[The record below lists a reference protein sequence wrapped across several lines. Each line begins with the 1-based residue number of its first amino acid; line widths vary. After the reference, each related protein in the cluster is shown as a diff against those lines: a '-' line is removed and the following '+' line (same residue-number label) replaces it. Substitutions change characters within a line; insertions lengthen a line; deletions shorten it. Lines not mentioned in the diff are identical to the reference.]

1 MRGKPRVD
9 TRNRSE
15 GLRWP
20 AMLIIAL
27 LIACIGCAG
36 SGQRITG
43 VIPADWPSD
52 LTMPVEVPLPA
63 MPAGTPPA
71 CVRTNHLVVR
81 VSIGGQPAAFQ
92 PADIGPADPFSPGGG
107 AILRTC
113 LRLKESDRG
122 QPIEIFVAERPE
134 AQAATCCGAR
144 YREPLLQVAAGP
156 DKPMLSYWHGPADS
170 KNAKSH
176 PLNDYIHPVIGLD
189 GEELT
194 AASPGDHV
202 HHRGIFWA
210 WVRTERQGRWRN
222 EWWIPR
228 EFVAE
233 SGRLEYDVDGA
244 TSCRFT
250 AEHFWTYRP
259 ADPTQSERFVR
270 EVVDCR
276 VHDCSPDGRALD
288 IDLTL
293 TALVDGIRI
302 GGQTAADKGYGG
314 MTCRFGSA
322 TEVRM
327 ENDQGLIGSDS
338 LNHVVARWVDW
349 TGRFIGP
356 DGQRLPHRSGAALM
370 VHPSHPTYPPEWI
383 VRAYGPIG
391 LAYPG
396 LQMIDRPRN
405 EPLHLRYRL
414 WIHRGEAAA
423 GKVPEAYRAY
433 IADWGWK
440 AG

>member
-1 MRGKPRVD
+1 MMETG
-9 TRNRSE
+9 TRNRLGNLG
-15 GLRWP
+15 GLIK
-20 AMLIIAL
+20 ALIGL
-27 LIACIGCAG
+27 LSVCIGCMG
-36 SGQRITG
+36 PSQRISG
-43 VIPADWPSD
+43 VVPTDWPAD
-52 LTMPVEVPLPA
+52 LLMPVEVPLPT
-63 MPAGTPPA
+63 MPAGTSLGA
-71 CVRTNHLVVR
+71 VWANRLLVR
-81 VSIGGQPAAFQ
+81 VSVGGRPATFQ
-92 PADIGPADPFSPGGG
+92 PADLGQTDPFAPCGQ
-107 AILRTC
+107 AILRMC
-113 LRLKESDRG
+113 LKLNESDRG
-122 QPIEIFVAERPE
+122 QTIEILLPDRLR
-134 AQAATCCGAR
+134 AQAVGCCSTR
-144 YREPLLQVAAGP
+144 YEEPFLHLAAGP
-156 DKPMLSYWHGPADS
+156 DRPMLSYWHGPADL
-170 KNAKSH
+170 KNTKRY
-176 PLNDYIHPVIGLD
+176 PLNDFIHPVIGLD

-194 AASPGDHV
+194 AASPGDHI

-210 WVRTERQGRWRN
+210 WVRTERQGQWQN

-233 SGRLEYDVDGA
+233 PGRLEHDADGT

-259 ADPTQSERFVR
+259 ADPARKERFVR
-270 EVVDCR
+270 ETVDCR
-276 VHDCSPDGRALD
+276 LYCGSASGRALD

-327 ENDQGLIGSDS
+327 ENDQGPISADS

-391 LAYPG
+391 VAYPG
-396 LQMIDRPRN
+396 LEMMDLHKDK
-405 EPLHLRYRL
+405 PLHLRYRL
-414 WIHRGEAAA
+414 WIHRGDAIA
-423 GKVPEAYRAY
+423 GKVPEAYQAY
-433 IADWGWK
+433 IADWKWK
-440 AG
+440 TG

>member
-1 MRGKPRVD
+1 MNEAHTKSRPESLWGPVKALIVLLSACVGCVSPNQRIAGIVPTD
-9 TRNRSE
+9 
-15 GLRWP
+15 WP
-20 AMLIIAL
+20 A
-27 LIACIGCAG
+27 
-36 SGQRITG
+36 
-43 VIPADWPSD
+43 D
-52 LTMPVEVPLPA
+52 LPMPVEVPLPT
-63 MPAGTPPA
+63 MPVGVSPDGFGAK
-71 CVRTNHLVVR
+71 RLLVR
-81 VSIGGQPAAFQ
+81 VSIGHRPATLQ
-92 PADIGPADPFSPGGG
+92 PADLGRADPFASRGE
-107 AILRTC
+107 AVLRTY
-113 LRLKESDRG
+113 LKLKESDRG
-122 QPIEIFVAERPE
+122 QPIEILMPDHRRAGAGV
-134 AQAATCCGAR
+134 CCKAR
-144 YREPLLQVAAGP
+144 YEEPFLHVAAGP
-156 DKPMLSYWHGPADS
+156 DKPILSYWHGPANS

-176 PLNDYIHPVIGLD
+176 PLNDFIHPVTGLD

-194 AASPGDHV
+194 AASPGDHI

-210 WVRTERQGRWRN
+210 WVRSERQGKWQN

-233 SGRLEYDVDGA
+233 PGRLEYDREGA

-259 ADPTQSERFVR
+259 ADPARNERFVR
-270 EVVDCR
+270 EMVDCR
-276 VHDCSPDGRALD
+276 VYCGSPSGRAVD

-327 ENDQGLIGSDS
+327 ENDRGPISGDS

-349 TGRFIGP
+349 SGRFIGP
-356 DGQRLPHRSGAALM
+356 DGRRLPHRSGAALM
-370 VHPSHPTYPPEWI
+370 VHPSHPTCPPEWI

-391 LAYPG
+391 VAYPG
-396 LQMIDRPRN
+396 LEMIDLPEN

-414 WIHRGEAAA
+414 WIHRGDAIA
-423 GKVPEAYRAY
+423 GKVPEAYQAY
-433 IADWGWK
+433 VADWQWK
-440 AG
+440 TG